1 MKLNL
6 TSTKIN
12 QLLGRKELKFR
23 IDEES
28 TPNRIEVRREIAV
41 VLRTEP
47 ENVIIR
53 GLDTRSGSR
62 IVTGTAHVYNDIA
75 TLEKVE
81 QKYMIARN
89 TGKKASENTEEKTT
103 K

>member
-1 MKLNL
+1 MKLDL

-23 IDEES
+23 IDEHA

-41 VLRTEP
+41 VMRTEP
-47 ENVIIR
+47 EKVIIR
-53 GLDTRSGSR
+53 ALNTISGSR
-62 IVTGTAHVYNDIA
+62 VVTGVAHVYNDVA

-81 QKYMIARN
+81 QKYIIARN
-89 TGKKASENTEEKTT
+89 TGIKEAQKTKEKTT
-103 K
+103 Q